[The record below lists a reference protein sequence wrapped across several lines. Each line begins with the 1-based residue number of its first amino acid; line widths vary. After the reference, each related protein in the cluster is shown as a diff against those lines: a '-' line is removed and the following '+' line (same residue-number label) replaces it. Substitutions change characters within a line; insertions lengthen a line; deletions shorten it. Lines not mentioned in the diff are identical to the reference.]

1 MDYNKERIN
10 LLLNDIL
17 LSPQLSL
24 EIARLLL
31 ECVFVSWNRSEN
43 IAGENHI
50 RRFLVVDF
58 YQLLCKKQTEYL
70 EDIQDYSKNADDHLS
85 LQNKIKKIAAIC
97 ISLQKKEY
105 HDEIIYF
112 MNILI

>member
-1 MDYNKERIN
+1 MDCNTERIN
-10 LLLNDIL
+10 ILLNDIL
-17 LSPQLSL
+17 LAPQLSL
-24 EIARLLL
+24 KIAKLLL

-43 IAGENHI
+43 TVGENHI

-58 YQLLCKKQTEYL
+58 YQILCKKQAEYI
-70 EDIQDYSKNADDHLS
+70 EEMHDYSKNADDHLS
-85 LQNKIKKIAAIC
+85 LQNKIKKINEIGLL
-97 ISLQKKEY
+97 LQKKEY

>member
-1 MDYNKERIN
+1 
-10 LLLNDIL
+10 
-17 LSPQLSL
+17 
-24 EIARLLL
+24 
-31 ECVFVSWNRSEN
+31 
-43 IAGENHI
+43 
-50 RRFLVVDF
+50 VDF

-85 LQNKIKKIAAIC
+85 LQNKIKKINEIGLL
-97 ISLQKKEY
+97 LQKKEY

>member
-1 MDYNKERIN
+1 MVCNKELVN
-10 LLLNDIL
+10 VLLNDIL

-24 EIARLLL
+24 AIARLLL
-31 ECVFVSWNRSEN
+31 ERVFVSWNRPEN
-43 IAGENHI
+43 IIGENHI

-58 YQLLCKKQTEYL
+58 YQILCKKKEEYI
-70 EDIQDYSKNADDHLS
+70 EAIHDYSKNADDHLS
-85 LQNKIKKIAAIC
+85 LQNKIKKINE
-97 ISLQKKEY
+97 ISLLLQKKEY